1 MSTST
6 LPNIDHVRKLLLY
19 GGPLAQLQ
27 GELVKQPGQEISVAV
42 LYQLALR
49 HGVISPT
56 AAREGLALLATA
68 GTAGDTGRAILERVL
83 TEGDFLAV
91 RVMR

>member
-1 MSTST
+1 MC
-6 LPNIDHVRKLLLY
+6 KLLLY

-27 GELVKQPGQEISVAV
+27 GELVKQPDQEISVAV

-56 AAREGLALLATA
+56 AAREGLALLAAA
-68 GTAGDTGRAILERVL
+68 GPAGDAGRAILERVL
-83 TEGDFLAV
+83 AEGDFLAV
-91 RVMR
+91 RVTR

>member
-1 MSTST
+1 MSTTT
-6 LPNIDHVRKLLLY
+6 LPNIDHVCKLLLY

-27 GELVKQPGQEISVAV
+27 GELVKQPDQEISIAV

-56 AAREGLALLATA
+56 AAREGLALLAAA
-68 GTAGDTGRAILERVL
+68 GPAGDAGRAILERVL
-83 TEGDFLAV
+83 AEGDFLAV
-91 RVMR
+91 RVTR

>member
-1 MSTST
+1 MSTTT

-27 GELVKQPGQEISVAV
+27 GELVKQPDQEISIAV

-56 AAREGLALLATA
+56 AAREGLALLAAVGPA
-68 GTAGDTGRAILERVL
+68 GAAGRAILERVL

>member
-1 MSTST
+1 MDPST

-19 GGPLAQLQ
+19 GGPSAQFQ
-27 GELVKQPGQEISVAV
+27 GELAKQPDQEISVAV

-49 HGVISPT
+49 YGVISPT
-56 AAREGLALLATA
+56 AAREGLTLLATA
-68 GTAGDTGRAILERVL
+68 GAAGDAGRAILERVL
-83 TEGDFLAV
+83 AEGDFLAV

>member
-1 MSTST
+1 MDKET
-6 LPNIDHVRKLLLY
+6 LPNIDHIQKLLLY
-19 GGPLAQLQ
+19 GGPSAQLQ
-27 GELVKQPGQEISVAV
+27 QELVKTSGAEVSVAV

-68 GTAGDTGRAILERVL
+68 GTAGDSGRKILEQVIADS
-83 TEGDFLAV
+83 DFLAV

>member
-1 MSTST
+1 MSTPT

-27 GELVKQPGQEISVAV
+27 GELVKQPGQEMSVAV

-56 AAREGLALLATA
+56 AAREGLALLAAA
-68 GTAGDTGRAILERVL
+68 GSAGDTGRVILEQVL
-83 TEGDFLAV
+83 AEGDFLAV

>member
-1 MSTST
+1 MKKTA
-6 LPNIDHVRKLLLY
+6 LPNIEHIQKLLLY
-19 GGPLAQLQ
+19 GGPSAQLQ
-27 GELVKQPGQEISVAV
+27 GELVKTPDSEISVAI
-42 LYQLALR
+42 LYHLALR

-68 GTAGDTGRAILERVL
+68 GKAGENGRQILEKVIADS
-83 TEGDFLAV
+83 DFLAV

>member
-1 MSTST
+1 MSIPT

-19 GGPLAQLQ
+19 GGPLAQLR
-27 GELVKQPGQEISVAV
+27 GELVKQPDQEISVAV

-56 AAREGLALLATA
+56 AAREGLALLAAT
-68 GTAGDTGRAILERVL
+68 GPAGDAARAILERVL
-83 TEGDFLAV
+83 AEGDFLAV

>member
-1 MSTST
+1 MSTPT

-27 GELVKQPGQEISVAV
+27 GELIKQPGQEISVAV

-56 AAREGLALLATA
+56 AAREGLALLAAA
-68 GTAGDTGRAILERVL
+68 GTAGDIGRIILEQVL
-83 TEGDFLAV
+83 AEGDFLAV

>member
-1 MSTST
+1 
-6 LPNIDHVRKLLLY
+6 
-19 GGPLAQLQ
+19 
-27 GELVKQPGQEISVAV
+27 
-42 LYQLALR
+42 R

-56 AAREGLALLATA
+56 AAREGLALLAAVGPA
-68 GTAGDTGRAILERVL
+68 GAAGRAILERVL